1 MPSRRS
7 RVGMPTPGTCLPGR
21 PPVRPV
27 HREAS
32 RWDQIRGTR
41 AVGSTSAGPPQCAFQ
56 AKMVGLRSRPGV
68 PGAPLAGPTLAR
80 AKVQRGT
87 DGSLFQICSV
97 LAHVSPER
105 ASGRPAKGNALDRD
119 GHEKVVFRANGPT
132 TRLRRPVGPLG
143 RENHPL
149 AFRLPGRCPSLG
161 DGLGLRPARA
171 LQFHAEQN
179 CSACSSIQ
187 GPIFREFARAGP
199 TYVCPRNPAVRD
211 AVCGSGL
218 FSYNV
223 RRSIYPDKQGVPRCV
238 LFECWSWS

>member
-1 MPSRRS
+1 MPSMGERRS
-7 RVGMPTPGTCLPGR
+7 NRKWSISQMMSRSHARDVG
-21 PPVRPV
+21 
-27 HREAS
+27 
-32 RWDQIRGTR
+32 WDW
-41 AVGSTSAGPPQCAFQ
+41 P
-56 AKMVGLRSRPGV
+56 
-68 PGAPLAGPTLAR
+68 AR
-80 AKVQRGT
+80 KCKGGT

-187 GPIFREFARAGP
+187 GPIFREFCAGQAGTSERRPTIIGWKVNVSRCSVKMMVLPAPGSSARRKRSG
-199 TYVCPRNPAVRD
+199 CR
-211 AVCGSGL
+211 GSI
-218 FSYNV
+218 S
-223 RRSIYPDKQGVPRCV
+223 S
-238 LFECWSWS
+238 